1 MYNKYFMYLSYKS
14 NYEENMKEFNRFIKK
29 YPNSPTVK
37 LIEYFLENYKNKNIS
52 DVIQNMIQKTRKYK
66 NN

>member
-1 MYNKYFMYLSYKS
+1 M
-14 NYEENMKEFNRFIKK
+14 KK